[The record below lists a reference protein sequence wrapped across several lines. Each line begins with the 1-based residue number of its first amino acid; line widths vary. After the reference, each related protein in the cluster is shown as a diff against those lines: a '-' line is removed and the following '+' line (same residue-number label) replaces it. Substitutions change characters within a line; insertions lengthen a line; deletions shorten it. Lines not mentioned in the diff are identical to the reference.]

1 VGRRHDRWNRPDA
14 ASGRRSDTTP
24 DDLRRPKTITSALLV
39 DDIERLLAGD
49 ATAFA
54 RLEPVGLVD
63 HPNAPGGGD
72 NC

>member
-1 VGRRHDRWNRPDA
+1 M
-14 ASGRRSDTTP
+14 
-24 DDLRRPKTITSALLV
+24 TITSALLV

-63 HPNAPGGGD
+63 HPNAPGGGE

>member
-1 VGRRHDRWNRPDA
+1 M
-14 ASGRRSDTTP
+14 
-24 DDLRRPKTITSALLV
+24 TITSALLV

-63 HPNAPGGGD
+63 HPKRARRRRQLLTAP
-72 NC
+72 